1 MTYAYTC
8 VYVCTCVLV
17 EVLVVTVTELWMH
30 CGQQNEMTPL
40 VSGHIHKSL
49 FLEIYTFSFIICTL
63 PFLLYQL
70 FSCNLYL
77 KFTLIL
83 FNEKMG

>member
-30 CGQQNEMTPL
+30 CARQNEMTPL
-40 VSGHIHKSL
+40 VSGHIHKPL
-49 FLEIYTFSFIICTL
+49 PRNIYIFFYYFS
-63 PFLLYQL
+63 
-70 FSCNLYL
+70 LYL
-77 KFTLIL
+77 F
-83 FNEKMG
+83 

>member
-49 FLEIYTFSFIICTL
+49 FLEIYTFSFILFTL
-63 PFLLYQL
+63 LFLTESPF
-70 FSCNLYL
+70 SRNLYFL
-77 KFTLIL
+77 SFL
-83 FNEKMG
+83 